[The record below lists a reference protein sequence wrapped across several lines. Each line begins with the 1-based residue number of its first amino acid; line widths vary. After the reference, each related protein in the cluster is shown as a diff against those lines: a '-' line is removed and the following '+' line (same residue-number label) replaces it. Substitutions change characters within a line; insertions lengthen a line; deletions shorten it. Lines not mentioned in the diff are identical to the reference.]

1 MRFAP
6 VAHVDFCIQESYTFP
21 DEFSPKPPPPFLSC
35 NILFGIEFSHGM
47 GTLLG
52 LRHSSCPIHLF
63 RRVLGQGRVDAV
75 VLPPVDALSPRLQLW
90 TPHPF
95 VSVQMHL
102 TSVGMGS
109 DPRTSPRVA
118 DRSTLDVAT
127 CRRGRC
133 NAGLSPRSP
142 TASSRILP
150 SVTYGQTL
158 AGLDERC
165 ACAIPE
171 GSCVELEPR
180 KGLGTSA
187 R

>member
-1 MRFAP
+1 MCASMCP
-6 VAHVDFCIQESYTFP
+6 SHLPTISCQSPHLPSCPATS
-21 DEFSPKPPPPFLSC
+21 FSGSNSVMEWEPCWVWGAL
-35 NILFGIEFSHGM
+35 
-47 GTLLG
+47 
-52 LRHSSCPIHLF
+52 SCPIHLF

-75 VLPPVDALSPRLQLW
+75 VLPPVYTLSPRLRLW

-102 TSVGMGS
+102 TSVGLGS

-133 NAGLSPRSP
+133 NARPSPRSP

-150 SVTYGQTL
+150 SVTCGQTL